1 MAEFLFEIGCE
12 EIPARFIEDSLREG
26 KNILNKLL
34 SDYSINYSEIETYA
48 SPTRLVFRIKEI
60 DVREE
65 DKTVKVQ
72 GPPKRICLDENGNPT
87 KALEGF
93 ARKNGIKL
101 EDVRFEQGKTGE
113 IAVAEKFVKG
123 RETKEILK
131 AVLPELL
138 KKIPFR
144 KNMKWGSLNVRFV
157 RPIRWLLAILDEE
170 VIDFEYA
177 KVKASNKTNGHR
189 ILGKRNI
196 EVKSFEDYAKKLEE
210 NLVIVD
216 FKKRKQLIEEKI
228 KSFEGKTGF
237 KAIKDEDLLDE
248 IIHLVEY
255 PYIVEGEFDRKFLD
269 IPEEVLITSMKEHQ
283 KYFAVRDNEGK
294 LANRFLAIASIKE
307 DVKGYVKNGNERVL
321 AARLYDAKFFWDE
334 DRKKPLFSRMEKL
347 ERMTF
352 QSDLGTYADKI
363 VRMVSLAEILKK
375 HIEFDYY
382 STKETIEL
390 CKCDLATDMVYEF
403 PELQGI
409 MGGLYAKEEGKPY
422 GIWKGIY
429 DHYRPES
436 FDDDIP
442 ETNEGII
449 TSTTDKLDTFLGCLA
464 VGIKPTGSKDPFGL
478 RRASQGI
485 VNIIFKKSLD
495 FDFYRFVKECSSI
508 YEKYLKI
515 EREEWEKSVFSI
527 FDSRI
532 SFFLEK
538 NGFKYDEINSILAI
552 PHGNLIDSFNR
563 IKALK
568 EIREDEDF
576 LKVATS
582 FKRIN
587 NILNSAKG
595 FVKTSVNKSLLV
607 ESEERELY
615 TKSVELKEK
624 VENLAKEK
632 NYLNALKEIAK
643 LSVTVNTFFDK
654 VMVMAKEEDLKQN
667 RLSLLSE
674 LKGIFLTVADF
685 SQLVVEKGKEEK

>member
-12 EIPARFIEDSLREG
+12 EIPARFIEESLKEG
-26 KNILNKLL
+26 KNILKKLL
-34 SDYSINYSEIETYA
+34 SEYRINFSEIETYA
-48 SPTRLVFRIKEI
+48 SPTRLVFRIENM
-60 DVREE
+60 DEREE
-65 DKTVKVQ
+65 DQTVKVQ

-93 ARKNGIKL
+93 ARKNGIKV
-101 EDVRFEQGKTGE
+101 EDVKFEQGKTGE

-123 RETKEILK
+123 KETSEILQS
-131 AVLPELL
+131 VLPELL

-157 RPIRWLLAILDEE
+157 RPIRWLLAIFNGKVVE
-170 VIDFEYA
+170 FEYA
-177 KVKASNKTNGHR
+177 NVKSSNKTNGHR
-189 ILGKRNI
+189 ILGKRDI
-196 EVKSFEDYAKKLEE
+196 EVKSFEDYVKKLEE
-210 NLVIVD
+210 NLVVVD
-216 FKKRKQLIEEKI
+216 FRKRKEIISNKI
-228 KSFEGKTGF
+228 KDFEGRTGF
-237 KAIKDEDLLDE
+237 KAIEDEDLLDE
-248 IIHLVEY
+248 VTHLVEY
-255 PYIVEGEFDRKFLD
+255 PYVVEGEFDKKFLD

-283 KYFAVRDNEGK
+283 KYFAVRDKDGK

-363 VRMVSLAEILKK
+363 VRMISLAEVLKNF
-375 HIEFDYY
+375 IDFDFYT
-382 STKETIEL
+382 SKETIEL

-422 GIWKGIY
+422 GVWKGIY
-429 DHYRPES
+429 DHYKPES
-436 FDDDIP
+436 FDDEIP
-442 ETNEGII
+442 ETEEGVI
-449 TSTTDKLDTFLGCLA
+449 TSIADKLDTFLGCLA

-485 VNIIFKKSLD
+485 VNIIFKKRLD
-495 FDFYRFVKECSSI
+495 FDFYNFVKESLKT

-515 EREEWEKSVFSI
+515 EKSEWEESIFSI
-527 FDSRI
+527 FDARV

-538 NGFKYDEINSILAI
+538 QGFNYDEINSILAI
-552 PHGNLIDSFNR
+552 PHGNFIDSFNR

-568 EIREDEDF
+568 EMRRDEDF

-595 FVKTSVNKSLLV
+595 FEKSSIDESLLV
-607 ESEERELY
+607 ENEEKELFERF
-615 TKSVELKEK
+615 KDLKTK
-624 VENLAKEK
+624 VEEFAGEK
-632 NYLNALKEIAK
+632 DYLSGLKEIAR
-643 LSVTVNTFFDK
+643 LSTTVDTFFDK
-654 VMVMAKEEDLKQN
+654 VMVMAKEENLKQN

-674 LKGIFLTVADF
+674 LKKVFLKIADF
-685 SQLVVEKGKEEK
+685 SQLVVEKK

>member
-1 MAEFLFEIGCE
+1 MSEFLFEIGCE

-26 KNILNKLL
+26 KSILNKLL
-34 SDYSINYSEIETYA
+34 SEYSINFSDIETYA

-60 DVREE
+60 DEREE

-72 GPPKRICLDENGNPT
+72 GPPKRICLDEKGNPT

-101 EDVRFEQGKTGE
+101 EDIRFEQGKTGE
-113 IAVAEKFVKG
+113 IAIAEKFVKG
-123 RETKEILK
+123 RETEEILK
-131 AVLPELL
+131 TVLPELL

-157 RPIRWLLAILDEE
+157 RPIRWLLAILDGKT
-170 VIDFEYA
+170 IDFEYA
-177 KVKASNKTNGHR
+177 KVKTSNKTNGHR
-189 ILGKRNI
+189 ILGNRDI
-196 EVKSFEDYAKKLEE
+196 EVTSFEDYLKKLED
-210 NLVIVD
+210 NAVIVD
-216 FKKRKQLIEEKI
+216 FRKRKEIIEEKI
-228 KSFEGKTGF
+228 KSFEEKTGF
-237 KAIKDEDLLDE
+237 QVIKDEDLLNE
-248 IIHLVEY
+248 VTHLVEY
-255 PYIVEGEFDRKFLD
+255 PYVVEGEFDKKFLE

-283 KYFAVRDNEGK
+283 KYFAVRDKEGK
-294 LANRFLAIASIKE
+294 LANRFLAIASIRE
-307 DVKGYVKNGNERVL
+307 DVKGFVKNGNERVL

-352 QSDLGTYADKI
+352 QSDLGSYADKI
-363 VRMVSLAEILKK
+363 VRMISVAEVLKN

-382 STKETIEL
+382 KAKETIEL

-409 MGGLYAKEEGKPY
+409 MGGLYAKEEGKDY

-429 DHYRPES
+429 DHYKPE
-436 FDDDIP
+436 FFEDEVP
-442 ETNEGII
+442 ETTEGVIASI
-449 TSTTDKLDTFLGCLA
+449 TDKLDTFLGCLA

-485 VNIIFKKSLD
+485 VNIIFKKNLD
-495 FDFYRFVKECSSI
+495 FDFYNFVEQCFGTYKN
-508 YEKYLKI
+508 YLKI
-515 EREEWEKSVFSI
+515 DKEEWKKSVFTI

-538 NGFKYDEINSILAI
+538 SGYNYDEINSILAI
-552 PHGNLIDSFNR
+552 PHGNLIDSLNR

-568 EIREDEDF
+568 EIRMDEDF

-595 FVKTSVNKSLLV
+595 FAKTVVKEEALV
-607 ESEERELY
+607 EPEEKELY
-615 TKSVELKEK
+615 KETVKLKEK
-624 VENLAKEK
+624 VTEFAGGKD
-632 NYLNALKEIAK
+632 YLSALKEIAK
-643 LSVTVNTFFDK
+643 LSKTVDTFFDR

-674 LKGIFLTVADF
+674 LKDIFLIIADF
-685 SQLVVEKGKEEK
+685 SQLVVEKK